1 MTDDFRK
8 FIPALPYRDTPRM
21 PDGIVRYGDAAM
33 TEYALLAAKAAY
45 AAAIED
51 AAKVCDAMVEGEYRT
66 GKVDHNERGWTQAC
80 AAAIR
85 AAEGDK
91 QP

>member
-1 MTDDFRK
+1 
-8 FIPALPYRDTPRM
+8 M

-51 AAKVCDAMVEGEYRT
+51 AVRICKDYAAEHPDLGYGAG
-66 GKVDHNERGWTQAC
+66 DC

-85 AAEGDK
+85 SIGSGK
-91 QP
+91 QI